1 MEQIT
6 NNENGDMVFNP
17 LMLKILYEKSLKQIA
32 ELQDKLSHCNMEIAN
47 LKKKHQ
53 KEYPNALS
61 MATLLR
67 RNRASQ

>member
-32 ELQDKLSHCNMEIAN
+32 ELQDKLSHCNIQIVN

-67 RNRASQ
+67 RNGASQ